1 MSSSSFI
8 LEIKLNTTDHDE
20 RVLNERFFHGFLMY
34 NKLVSHAKKCLKGLR
49 QDKQY
54 RALMEQ
60 YANAKTKQEQK
71 LLYPELNV
79 LRLEYGLSE
88 YQFHHWI
95 SVQQKKNK
103 KFIDS
108 NTAQKIATR
117 VWRAVEEVIF
127 RKGKTIHH
135 KKLMSF
141 MSMEGKS
148 NASGLRYRNGKL
160 FWIGLCIPAPVKK
173 SDYYAQEALT
183 HRVKYCRIVRK
194 PMGITWHF
202 YLQLVLEGIP
212 PKKRTFLPG
221 GDVGIDPG
229 VSVEA
234 IVSKNGC
241 MLTELASNQEKIKK
255 EIRRLQRKMDR
266 SLRAMNPNNYKENGV
281 PKKHQKWL
289 KSKNYKKTQMILKT
303 LRRRNTDAI
312 KQSEE
317 ILSNE
322 VLCNY
327 GSDIHTEKMNYKA
340 LQSRSKKTKKKKNG
354 KYRSKKR
361 FGTSIAGHAP
371 SRFLSILERK
381 LSYIGKEVHYVNT
394 QEYKASQLDHTT
406 GEYIKPSLKERWKVI
421 DGHNVQ
427 RDLYSAFLL
436 MNAYNDELPDIQKCN
451 DFFSEFLLLH
461 DSCIQELKNKGIS
474 KVSVFGF

>member
-1 MSSSSFI
+1 
-8 LEIKLNTTDHDE
+8 
-20 RVLNERFFHGFLMY
+20 
-34 NKLVSHAKKCLKGLR
+34 
-49 QDKQY
+49 
-54 RALMEQ
+54 
-60 YANAKTKQEQK
+60 
-71 LLYPELNV
+71 
-79 LRLEYGLSE
+79 
-88 YQFHHWI
+88 
-95 SVQQKKNK
+95 
-103 KFIDS
+103 
-108 NTAQKIATR
+108 
-117 VWRAVEEVIF
+117 
-127 RKGKTIHH
+127 
-135 KKLMSF
+135 
-141 MSMEGKS
+141 
-148 NASGLRYRNGKL
+148 
-160 FWIGLCIPAPVKK
+160 
-173 SDYYAQEALT
+173 
-183 HRVKYCRIVRK
+183 
-194 PMGITWHF
+194 
-202 YLQLVLEGIP
+202 
-212 PKKRTFLPG
+212 
-221 GDVGIDPG
+221 
-229 VSVEA
+229 
-234 IVSKNGC
+234 
-241 MLTELASNQEKIKK
+241 
-255 EIRRLQRKMDR
+255 
-266 SLRAMNPNNYKENGV
+266 
-281 PKKHQKWL
+281 
-289 KSKNYKKTQMILKT
+289 MILKT

-371 SRFLSILERK
+371 SRFLIILERK